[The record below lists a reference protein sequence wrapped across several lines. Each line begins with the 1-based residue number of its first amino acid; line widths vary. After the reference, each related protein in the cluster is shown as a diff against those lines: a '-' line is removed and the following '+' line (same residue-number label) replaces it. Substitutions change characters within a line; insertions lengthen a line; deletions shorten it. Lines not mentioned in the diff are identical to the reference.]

1 MEDFPLSSEP
11 GLETNP
17 DDAALVPLL
26 EDLESAVNHSSS
38 GDGAQHRQE
47 DEEDA
52 ALLPFLAS
60 FAAGVQAGEAGD
72 AGVTEPVSESAP
84 APAPAAPAQERRRR
98 QRIDWQLVPVNFRSK
113 FCCLSY
119 CFLLR
124 ICMLHRHFVPM

>member
-1 MEDFPLSSEP
+1 ML
-11 GLETNP
+11 
-17 DDAALVPLL
+17 
-26 EDLESAVNHSSS
+26 
-38 GDGAQHRQE
+38 RCCR
-47 DEEDA
+47 
-52 ALLPFLAS
+52 S

-84 APAPAAPAQERRRR
+84 APAPAAPAQERRKR

-124 ICMLHRHFVPM
+124 ICMLHKHFVPM